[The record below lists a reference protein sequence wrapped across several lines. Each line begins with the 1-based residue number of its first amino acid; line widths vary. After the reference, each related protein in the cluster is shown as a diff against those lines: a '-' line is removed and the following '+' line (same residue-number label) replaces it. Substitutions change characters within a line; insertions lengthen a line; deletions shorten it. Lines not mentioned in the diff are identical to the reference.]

1 MSIPEVVIDIYERA
15 FVEIRAAF
23 DGLGGQDPDPVY
35 DKILEPFVQELK
47 DVDFRVNFGQ
57 AAVLDMD
64 YFGVTGTYWAAAF
77 GYPKIG
83 DEVNTTYDDGV
94 SCTFRV
100 LGRGLLT
107 LMMEEISEEISEEES
122 NPH

>member
-15 FVEIRAAF
+15 AGAYEAAWGGV
-23 DGLGGQDPDPVY
+23 DGQDPDPVY
-35 DKILEPFVQELK
+35 DEIVEPFVQELR

-57 AAVLDMD
+57 AASLDTD

-94 SCTFRV
+94 TCTFRV
-100 LGRGLLT
+100 VDRGLLT
-107 LMMEEISEEISEEES
+107 LTMEEISEEDS

>member
-15 FVEIRAAF
+15 ADAFEAAF

-35 DKILEPFVQELK
+35 DEILEPFVQELK

-57 AAVLDMD
+57 AAVLDTD

-77 GYPKIG
+77 GYPKIS
-83 DEVNTTYDDGV
+83 DVVNTTYDDGV
-94 SCTFRV
+94 TRTFRV
-100 LGRGLLT
+100 LDRGLLT
-107 LMMEEISEEISEEES
+107 LMMEEISEEDS